1 MAGRSLVLG
10 LGNDLVSDDGFGP
23 RVAALC
29 AERLGRRPDV
39 AVESAAVAGFRL
51 LDLLSGYGRALI
63 VDVVSSGTRPPG
75 SLSEL
80 PLSEASRGRTLG
92 GSHQIDLET
101 ALSLGRRLGYEL
113 PASVRVLAAEARDL
127 STIHEGLSPELEAA
141 VPRAV
146 EQVLEWVEG
155 EEVPP

>member
-1 MAGRSLVLG
+1 MAGRALVLG

-23 RVAALC
+23 RVAAEC
-29 AERLGRRPDV
+29 AGRLGDRPDV

-51 LDLLSGYGRALI
+51 LDLLSGFERTLI
-63 VDVVSSGTRPPG
+63 VDVVSTGARPPG

-80 PLSEASRGRTLG
+80 PVEEASLGRTLG
-92 GSHQIDLET
+92 GSHQLDLAT
-101 ALSLGRRLGYEL
+101 ALALGHRLGYDL

-127 STIHEGLSPELEAA
+127 STIREGLSPELEAA

-146 EQVLEWVEG
+146 EEVLLWVEG